1 MVLRYGAREARNKF
15 ADLLGRVGYGGE
27 VVIVERS
34 GKPMAVII
42 PVDMYEALVGQQRD
56 HITPVGRVSE
66 PTATVY
72 QTTPQQAG
80 SDASRG
86 VRSSPAA
93 IEWLKAKR
101 EEILSIADRYG
112 ARNIRV
118 FGSAARGQATS
129 TSDVDILV
137 DLEPGRSL
145 LDLGGLLDDLQR
157 LLGCSVDVV
166 TPNTLRDSIRQK
178 VLREA
183 VPL

>member
-34 GKPMAVII
+34 GRPMAVIM
-42 PVDMYEALVGQQRD
+42 PVDMYEGLVGQQSA
-56 HITPVGRVSE
+56 HITPVGRVGE
-66 PTATVY
+66 PAP
-72 QTTPQQAG
+72 TPYHAAQQKAANH
-80 SDASRG
+80 ASG
-86 VRSSPAA
+86 DIRSSPAA
-93 IEWLKAKR
+93 MEWLKAKR
-101 EEILSIADRYG
+101 EDILSIASRYG
-112 ARNIRV
+112 ARNVRV
-118 FGSAARGQATS
+118 FGSASRGQATS

-157 LLGCSVDVV
+157 VLGCSVDVV
-166 TPNTLRDSIRQK
+166 TPNTLRDNMRQT
-178 VLREA
+178 VLQEA